1 MPQTHSRNSCNP
13 AIVFINA
20 QLLSLSAYA
29 SLLADWIDK
38 GDKAPDPRAAERLF
52 AVKRTAGED
61 RAHSAD
67 GAPTKNTLPK
77 STPPVDTPEWPAF
90 SDAAQRLAFAMR
102 IPSTNAIVAV
112 ADFFEVHQISDSR
125 APEVQFL
132 MRLRDAALNDNTF
145 RLNAD
150 EYRPHAA
157 YGDLVIDANLDGTL
171 LFGDGARAGL
181 MAPGDT
187 VGLLRYLAAMLRSI
201 QTIIISG
208 DAG

>member
-13 AIVFINA
+13 AIAFINA
-20 QLLSLSAYA
+20 QLLSLTAYA

-38 GDKAPDPRAAERLF
+38 GEHAPDLQAAEPLL

-61 RAHSAD
+61 GAQSAD
-67 GAPTKNTLPK
+67 GSPTK
-77 STPPVDTPEWPAF
+77 SPPSDNASPSHAPEWPAF

-102 IPSTNAIVAV
+102 VPNTNAIVAV
-112 ADFFEVHQISDSR
+112 ADFFEVHQMSESR

-157 YGDLVIDANLDGTL
+157 YGDLIIDAKLDGTL
-171 LFGDGARAGL
+171 LFGDGTRPGFMEL
-181 MAPGDT
+181 GDT
-187 VGLLRYLAAMLRSI
+187 VGLLRYLAAMLRNI
-201 QTIIISG
+201 QTVVSSG